1 MATCRISCIA
11 HVTALSVGYMTLMGV
26 QSSVFNRQAP
36 IDQVSVVFGVVS
48 DVESQPC
55 DKVGGEVECA

>member
-1 MATCRISCIA
+1 
-11 HVTALSVGYMTLMGV
+11 MTLMGV